1 MFKKKEKIIIS
12 KDRVAKFCDAIRL
25 NNQRKNIYP
34 FNEVLFKAAYSDGS
48 FIESRIIIEETS
60 AKLLKKFTH
69 YSGTTDEYIDSI
81 NSIRDFLIKIEK
93 ISFKNKLWKYSVD
106 VFIATQNKHHRLSSI
121 LKENKYASIIEE
133 LDGCYNECLALTEE
147 WVADLLIEMSTIG
160 KARNYSRPLADVA
173 YKDGAK
179 IRYSIIFSEGVCRLE
194 YRYVKGD
201 METGYEVTETSVES
215 FFELLINNSFSVSE
229 TTYKIQIY
237 VDCIKEVIPLNDYI
251 KGVKTDSIKKKRD
264 LLLISEFVVLAISY
278 LSKFNDIFNIQIMH
292 IGLSLASILS
302 MMFSIA
308 YIIQYSRKQKHRK
321 EVVEPQKYSSKRA
334 LFNIFKDIFLLPLVF
349 VQFAISIIKI
359 TNCTNEVI
367 LISLIILEI
376 IAMLCCL
383 FAIIIFLVDTIKK
396 LKNNKQ

>member
-1 MFKKKEKIIIS
+1 
-12 KDRVAKFCDAIRL
+12 
-25 NNQRKNIYP
+25 
-34 FNEVLFKAAYSDGS
+34 
-48 FIESRIIIEETS
+48 
-60 AKLLKKFTH
+60 
-69 YSGTTDEYIDSI
+69 
-81 NSIRDFLIKIEK
+81 
-93 ISFKNKLWKYSVD
+93 
-106 VFIATQNKHHRLSSI
+106 
-121 LKENKYASIIEE
+121 
-133 LDGCYNECLALTEE
+133 
-147 WVADLLIEMSTIG
+147 
-160 KARNYSRPLADVA
+160 
-173 YKDGAK
+173 
-179 IRYSIIFSEGVCRLE
+179 
-194 YRYVKGD
+194 